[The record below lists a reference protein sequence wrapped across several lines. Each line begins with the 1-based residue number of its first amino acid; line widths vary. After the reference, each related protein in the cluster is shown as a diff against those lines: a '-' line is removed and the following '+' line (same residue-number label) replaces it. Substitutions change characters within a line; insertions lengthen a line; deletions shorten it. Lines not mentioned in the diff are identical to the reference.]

1 MCIIFVILTHY
12 NWTSDQSLKMLFPYM
27 IYMAVPIFMVISGYV
42 YYLSFQKNKIEHFES
57 AYTPAFLFP
66 KVIRYTVPFVMAM
79 AVEFLFLVM
88 MHKLS
93 LSFFGGVLR
102 GGNGPGSYYFPIMI
116 QFLLIY
122 PVIYFAIQKHG
133 IKGFFACLAVN
144 ALYEFFQRIYW
155 VDAELYRL
163 LVLRYI
169 SVIAFGSLLASE
181 HKGEIKTVH
190 KIIAFFMGVV
200 FLFIEAYT
208 SYSPKIIIHW
218 TGTCFLA
225 TLYILPICCF
235 LFEKCRNV
243 RIAPLEL
250 AGKASF
256 NIFLTQMLFFVY
268 AGQISGK
275 IFANV
280 QNQYVLTVLQNLFN
294 ILVCVIFGILFY
306 KIENKLTSEL
316 LKSLKK

>member
-1 MCIIFVILTHY
+1 
-12 NWTSDQSLKMLFPYM
+12 
-27 IYMAVPIFMVISGYV
+27 MVISGYV
-42 YYLSFQKNKIEHFES
+42 YYLSFQKNRIEHFES
-57 AYTPAFLFP
+57 AYTFAFLLP
-66 KVIRYTVPFVMAM
+66 KIIRYTVPFAMAM
-79 AVEFLFLVM
+79 GIEFLFLVM
-88 MHKLS
+88 MHKLN
-93 LSFFGGVLR
+93 LSFFGGVIR

-116 QFLLIY
+116 QFLFLY
-122 PVIYFAIQKHG
+122 PVIYFAIEKNG
-133 IKGFFACLAVN
+133 IKGFLVCLAVN

-155 VDAELYRL
+155 VDAELYRV

-190 KIIAFFMGVV
+190 KIIAFFIGVV
-200 FLFIEAYT
+200 FIFIEAYT

-268 AGQISGK
+268 AGQISRK
-275 IFANV
+275 VFANV
-280 QNQYVLTVLQNLFN
+280 QNQYVLTALQNLFN

-306 KIENKLTSEL
+306 KMEKRLTSKI
-316 LKSLKK
+316 LKLFKK